1 VKSQKQEYNS
11 IQSDTNDTNVCN
23 PIQTIPTNGNGKGNG
38 KGESSNE
45 DINKKKKFFNKE
57 NKERD
62 FEAPTVEE
70 VQKYINDNRLTGKV
84 DAQEFVDYY
93 TCIGWMVGRNP
104 MKNWKAAARAWER
117 RRDRVMPQAKQ
128 QLQKS
133 GYSAAGIELGDGEYL
148 RPDGTRTYG
157 SGADTV
163 PDDAPTRPA
172 KTYWWDGEEHRWSS
186 AI

>member
-1 VKSQKQEYNS
+1 
-11 IQSDTNDTNVCN
+11 
-23 PIQTIPTNGNGKGNG
+23 
-38 KGESSNE
+38 
-45 DINKKKKFFNKE
+45 
-57 NKERD
+57 
-62 FEAPTVEE
+62 
-70 VQKYINDNRLTGKV
+70 VQQYVNDNRLTGKV

-133 GYSAAGIELGDGEYL
+133 GYSAAGIVLGEGEYL

-157 SGADTV
+157 TGAYTV
-163 PDDAPTRPA
+163 PDDAPTRPSKGHWWDDDERQWS
-172 KTYWWDGEEHRWSS
+172 KTY
-186 AI
+186 